1 MQDLVDISAQNVL
14 FIIDNAVFS
23 KEDIKWNNYTFTW
36 LDSLHPLIN
45 TTEAQLLKE
54 KESWIVKLKEKRI
67 KLQSKITEY
76 LNKSKELKQR
86 DRISDAEN
94 ICREIE
100 VVSTNIQEFQKEV
113 T

>member
-1 MQDLVDISAQNVL
+1 
-14 FIIDNAVFS
+14 
-23 KEDIKWNNYTFTW
+23 
-36 LDSLHPLIN
+36 
-45 TTEAQLLKE
+45 
-54 KESWIVKLKEKRI
+54 
-67 KLQSKITEY
+67 LQSKITEY